1 VANQNGSF
9 LPDRFDD
16 VPRDVGYVGTHRRQ
30 RSTLSLFAP
39 IGVGLALV
47 VVLVLAGL
55 WIIDRSNENLALDV
69 SSVAVSA
76 EPPADNIVVEPA
88 PEEGPNPVEDP
99 TTIDT
104 AGLTITVLNG
114 TSSQGLAAR
123 AGARLQAVGWPESTA
138 TNADSSSVP
147 ASIVAYE
154 NDADLDIAL
163 GIAQVLGIDFESVVQ
178 TSTYPGARITVILGA
193 DYVDTEA
200 T

>member
-1 VANQNGSF
+1 VAPKNGAF

-16 VPRDVGYVGTHRRQ
+16 VPKDLGYVGTHRRQ

-39 IGVGLALV
+39 IGVGLGLV

-55 WIIDRSNENLALDV
+55 WFVDRSTDNLAFDPSGV
-69 SSVAVSA
+69 PIAA
-76 EPPADNIVVEPA
+76 EPPADNVVEPA
-88 PEEGPNPVEDP
+88 PEEEPNPVSDP
-99 TTIDT
+99 STIDT
-104 AGLTITVLNG
+104 EGLTITVLNG
-114 TSSQGLAAR
+114 TSSAGLAAR

-138 TNADSSSVP
+138 TNADSSDVP

-154 NDADLDIAL
+154 NDEDVGIAL
-163 GIAQVLGIDFESVVQ
+163 GIAEALGIDFEAVVQ

-193 DYVDTEA
+193 DYVDTES